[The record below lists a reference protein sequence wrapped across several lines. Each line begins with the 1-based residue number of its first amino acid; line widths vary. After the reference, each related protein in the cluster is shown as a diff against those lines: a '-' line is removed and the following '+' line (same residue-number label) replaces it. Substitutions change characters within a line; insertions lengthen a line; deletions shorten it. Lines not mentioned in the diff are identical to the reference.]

1 MGSNSEEEESIIK
14 SDTFAIAKLDDNYN
28 KSNSEEFNTAKIN
41 NLIIHQK
48 ILRILSALILFS
60 SIVCSPNIAEPMY
73 YTLYT

>member
-60 SIVCSPNIAEPMY
+60 SIVCSPNIA
-73 YTLYT
+73 